1 MPGNVCQV
9 FSSKNIE
16 KYHWGIYHL
25 IESTWLYILL
35 QDDKYLTKKKKG
47 RKGEQGGQGGQVEA
61 DVWEDCKIMNVIWE
75 RFFKCLENC
84 YERNLT
90 WIFSFLKSAFYT
102 PFRYFHRCHFLD
114 ILYRFLS
121 FQCLFKFYLFSAG
134 FLVRSLLF
142 EIMTL
147 HSLKL

>member
-16 KYHWGIYHL
+16 RYHWGIYHL
-25 IESTWLYILL
+25 IESNRLYSLL
-35 QDDKYLTKKKKG
+35 QDDKYLTKKKG
-47 RKGEQGGQGGQVEA
+47 RKGEMGGQVEA
-61 DVWEDCKIMNVIWE
+61 DVWEDCKIMDVIWE
-75 RFFKCLENC
+75 RFFKYLENC

-90 WIFSFLKSAFYT
+90 WIFSFLKPVFYI
-102 PFRYFHRCHFLD
+102 PFRYFHRCHFLG

-121 FQCLFKFYLFSAG
+121 FQCLFKFHLFSVG
-134 FLVRSLLF
+134 FLVRFLLF

-147 HSLKL
+147 HSFKL